1 MVMIAHY
8 ANKCMVMIHQ
18 LLMYGAGPQGST
30 TISLVPLLLLVL
42 FCVYLHK
49 RGLGPTN
56 ITR

>member
-1 MVMIAHY
+1 MVLKVLCWSTIFPY
-8 ANKCMVMIHQ
+8 RCV
-18 LLMYGAGPQGST
+18 AGLQGST

>member
-1 MVMIAHY
+1 MTPSFPDL
-8 ANKCMVMIHQ
+8 C
-18 LLMYGAGPQGST
+18 GAGLQGST